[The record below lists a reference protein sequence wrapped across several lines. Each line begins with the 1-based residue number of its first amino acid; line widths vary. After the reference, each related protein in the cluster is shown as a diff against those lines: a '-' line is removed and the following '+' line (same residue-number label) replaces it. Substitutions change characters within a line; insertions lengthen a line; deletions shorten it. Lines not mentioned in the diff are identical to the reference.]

1 MNINFKRY
9 SLYLFRWQL
18 STPILAPVVA
28 YFKHSPSV
36 FGTTEDWIGSAI
48 ANLIGGLIFF
58 WVDKFI
64 FTSKTLGAQWEVK
77 ENIECVDCGRI
88 SRGYRLAKTNNYD
101 RLNTKTPQF
110 RCEDCSRKKSAEL
123 KRKGIKL

>member
-1 MNINFKRY
+1 MNVNLKRY
-9 SLYLFRWQL
+9 SLYLVRWQL

-36 FGTTEDWIGSAI
+36 FGTAEDWIGSAI

-64 FTSKTLGAQWEVK
+64 FTSKTLEAQWEVK
-77 ENIECVDCGRI
+77 ENIKCSDCGKI
-88 SRGYRLAKTNNYD
+88 SRGYRLAKTSNYD

-110 RCEDCSRKKSAEL
+110 RCEDCSQKKSKEL
-123 KRKGIKL
+123 RTKGVQI